1 MNSFDIVILV
11 IMGVTIASGIIKG
24 LVKQVFSI
32 VGIVAGYLLSVKLYE
47 PVTNYF
53 FGPDNSAARIVI
65 FLSIFIFCII
75 LAALSSKLIDR
86 FMEAVGL
93 SWANRIAGGGLGF
106 LKGLLIVSVIAGVIS
121 TFVQSESDVL
131 KKSVTLPYLLKVV
144 DAANNIIP
152 DNLQIRY
159 RGSKEK

>member
-1 MNSFDIVILV
+1 MNSFDIFVLV
-11 IMGVTIASGIIKG
+11 IMGITVAFGLVKG

-32 VGIVAGYLLSVKLYE
+32 IGIVAGYLLSVKLYE
-47 PVTNYF
+47 PVSNYF
-53 FGPDNSAARIVI
+53 FGPDNSMAKIGI
-65 FLSIFIFCII
+65 FLAIFIACII
-75 LAALSSKLIDR
+75 IAALSSKVIDK
-86 FMEAVGL
+86 FMETIGIG
-93 SWANRIAGGGLGF
+93 WANRIAGGGLGF

-121 TFVQSESDVL
+121 TFVASESAVI

-144 DAANNIIP
+144 DAANDIIP